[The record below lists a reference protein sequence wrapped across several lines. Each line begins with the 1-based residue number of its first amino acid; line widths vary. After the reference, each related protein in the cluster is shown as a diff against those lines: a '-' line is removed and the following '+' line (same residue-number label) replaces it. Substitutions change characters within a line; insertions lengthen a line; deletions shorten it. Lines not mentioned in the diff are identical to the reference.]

1 MERLLHRVVSIL
13 CWAAV
18 AFLGAFGIYFTF
30 ANYPAFGI
38 AVVLAFVLGVAY
50 AERRRQRR
58 AQRHRPST

>member
-1 MERLLHRVVSIL
+1 MKRLLHRVASVLSWTIVL
-13 CWAAV
+13 
-18 AFLGAFGIYFTF
+18 FLGAFGIYFTF